1 MGMNITGNYNSYN
14 ANYAAGYSKRNM
26 PAEKTEDTK
35 SQSDTKTNK
44 ETSKDYYSY
53 LQNKYDCVKD
63 GKVQISGSYLKQC
76 ANDPEKA
83 KELEENLAYFKEG
96 YEQGYQNALQN
107 ARSLGAKLIDY
118 SETWSID
125 NKGNVTVMA
134 QTTLSSGKDVKGL
147 REIKKEQEKRL
158 KEKKEKERLEEKR
171 KEAKQLREKQRKGM
185 IMSKTNEELAG
196 NADII
201 NKKHIPF
208 DVTG

>member
-1 MGMNITGNYNSYN
+1 MGMNITNNYNSYN
-14 ANYAAGYSKRNM
+14 ASYTAAYSKNHV

-35 SQSDTKTNK
+35 SQSEAKTDK
-44 ETSKDYYSY
+44 ETVKDYYSY

-63 GKVQISGSYLKQC
+63 GKVSISGSYLKQC
-76 ANDPEKA
+76 AKDPEKA

-96 YEQGYQNALQN
+96 YEKGYQNALNN

-125 NKGNVTVMA
+125 NKGNVTMMA
-134 QTTLSSGKDVKGL
+134 QITLSSGKDVKGSK
-147 REIKKEQEKRL
+147 EIKKEQEERL
-158 KEKKEKERLEEKR
+158 KKKKEKERLEEKR
-171 KEAKQLREKQRKGM
+171 KEAKLLRENQQKEMMTAK
-185 IMSKTNEELAG
+185 KNEDLAG

-201 NKKHIPF
+201 NKKYMPF

>member
-1 MGMNITGNYNSYN
+1 
-14 ANYAAGYSKRNM
+14 
-26 PAEKTEDTK
+26 
-35 SQSDTKTNK
+35 
-44 ETSKDYYSY
+44 
-53 LQNKYDCVKD
+53 
-63 GKVQISGSYLKQC
+63 
-76 ANDPEKA
+76 
-83 KELEENLAYFKEG
+83 
-96 YEQGYQNALQN
+96 
-107 ARSLGAKLIDY
+107 
-118 SETWSID
+118 
-125 NKGNVTVMA
+125 MA

-158 KEKKEKERLEEKR
+158 KEKKEKARLEEKR

>member
-1 MGMNITGNYNSYN
+1 MGISITNNYNSYHTD
-14 ANYAAGYSKRNM
+14 YAAAYSKKHVS
-26 PAEKTEDTK
+26 AEQAEDIK

-53 LQNKYDCVKD
+53 LQNKFDCVKD
-63 GKVQISGSYLKQC
+63 GKISISGSYLKQC

-107 ARSLGAKLIDY
+107 ANSLGAKLIDY

-134 QTTLSSGKDVKGL
+134 QTTLSSGKDIKGF
-147 REIKKEQEKRL
+147 REIKKEQEEKLR
-158 KEKKEKERLEEKR
+158 EKKDKERLEEKR
-171 KEAKQLREKQRKGM
+171 KEAKQLREGQQKEVISAK
-185 IMSKTNEELAG
+185 KNESFAG

-201 NKKHIPF
+201 NKKYIPF

>member
-1 MGMNITGNYNSYN
+1 MGISITNNYNSYHTD
-14 ANYAAGYSKRNM
+14 YAAAYSKKHAS
-26 PAEKTEDTK
+26 AEQAVDIK

-53 LQNKYDCVKD
+53 LQNKFACVKD

-76 ANDPEKA
+76 VNDPEKA

-107 ARSLGAKLIDY
+107 ANSLGAKLIDY

-158 KEKKEKERLEEKR
+158 KEKKEKERVEEKR
-171 KEAKQLREKQRKGM
+171 KEAKQLREEQQKGM
-185 IMSKTNEELAG
+185 IMAKKNEELAG
-196 NADII
+196 NADIN